1 MFFDALLFAIVQN
14 MSSSKICS
22 AKRTS
27 PPRVA
32 LTTYSVKPRGGVVH
46 TLELAEALQAAGV
59 DVTVIAM
66 GEVGTKFF
74 RDVSVPVRIIESPP
88 WKDTLEQRVFSWI
101 DAMTKGLSQM
111 CDEFD
116 IIHSQDCISARAAAR
131 VRDAGAGIHLIRTVH
146 HVDDFTTQALI
157 DCQRNA
163 IIEPD
168 QVLVVSKLWQN
179 RLRTDFGI
187 DATIVTNG
195 VRPERF
201 AVSLVDEQRTEL
213 RARVGAENRFLYLTV
228 GGIEP
233 RKGSRF
239 LIEALGKLKANRR
252 DSPVLAVIGGH
263 SFQDYREY
271 REDVLSSLHGLGLEL
286 GKDVILLGT
295 VKENELSEWFAVA
308 DGFVFP
314 SVNEGWGL
322 AILEAASAG
331 LPVVASD
338 IEVFQEFLV
347 HDKDAIL
354 TTAGH
359 PDSLSQGMARLMD
372 EPVTMRRLKKHGPVL
387 AARYSWSTT
396 AAQHI
401 AIYDSIVSTVGKT
414 RCDTLPTITDGNSR
428 SAAR

>member
-1 MFFDALLFAIVQN
+1 MFFDALLLAIVQN
-14 MSSSKICS
+14 MSLSIHTRNRASY
-22 AKRTS
+22 
-27 PPRVA
+27 PRIA

-46 TLELAEALQAAGV
+46 TLELAEALQAAGI

-66 GEVGTKFF
+66 GDPDTKFF

-101 DAMTKGLSQM
+101 DAMTKGLSQL

-131 VRDAGAGIHLIRTVH
+131 VRDAGAGIHLVRTVH

-163 IIEPD
+163 ILEPD
-168 QVLVVSKLWQN
+168 HVLVVSKLWQD
-179 RLRTDFGI
+179 RLRAEFGV

-195 VRPERF
+195 VRPGRF
-201 AVSLVDEQRTEL
+201 SVSMDDQRRAEL
-213 RARVGAENRFLYLTV
+213 RERVGASSRFLYLTV

-239 LIEALGKLKANRR
+239 LIQALAKLKANRR
-252 DSPVLAVIGGH
+252 NSPVLAVIGGH

-271 REDVLSSLHGLGLEL
+271 REEVLSSLEGLGLTL
-286 GKDVILLGT
+286 GKDVVLLGT
-295 VKENELSEWFAVA
+295 VDEKELPEWFAVA

-347 HDKDAIL
+347 HERDAIL
-354 TTAGH
+354 TKVGD
-359 PDSLSQGMARLMD
+359 PDSLAHGMARLMD
-372 EPVTMRRLKKHGPVL
+372 EPFTFRQLKENGPAL
-387 AARYSWSTT
+387 AARYSWNTT
-396 AAQHI
+396 ALQHM
-401 AIYDSIVSTVGKT
+401 AIYDG
-414 RCDTLPTITDGNSR
+414 ITSR
-428 SAAR
+428 DLVVR

>member
-1 MFFDALLFAIVQN
+1 MFFDALLLAIVQN
-14 MSSSKICS
+14 MSSTTHT

-46 TLELAEALQAAGV
+46 TLELAEALQAAGIE
-59 DVTVIAM
+59 VTVIAM
-66 GEVGTKFF
+66 GEAGTRFF
-74 RDVSVPVRIIESPP
+74 REVSVPVRIIESPP
-88 WKDTLEQRVFSWI
+88 WRENLEQRVSSWI
-101 DAMTKGLSQM
+101 DVMTRGLSQL

-116 IIHSQDCISARAAAR
+116 IVHSQDCISARAAAR
-131 VRDAGAGIHLIRTVH
+131 VRDAGAGFHLVRTVH

-163 IIEPD
+163 ILEPD
-168 QVLVVSKLWQN
+168 HVLVVSKLWHD
-179 RLRTDFGI
+179 RLQTDFGVN
-187 DATIVTNG
+187 ATIVTNG

-201 AVSLVDEQRTEL
+201 AVSLADERRADL
-213 RARVGAENRFLYLTV
+213 RRRIGAENRFLYLTV

-239 LIEALGKLKANRR
+239 LVQALAKLKATRR
-252 DSPVLAVIGGH
+252 DSPVLAVVGGH

-271 REDVLSSLHGLGLEL
+271 REEVLSSLHGLGLEL

-295 VKENELSEWFAVA
+295 VSEKELPEWFAVA
-308 DGFVFP
+308 DGFAFP

-338 IEVFQEFLV
+338 IEVFREFLTHERDV
-347 HDKDAIL
+347 IL
-354 TTAGH
+354 TTVAD
-359 PDSLSQGMARLMD
+359 PDSLAQGMARLID
-372 EPVTMRRLKKHGPVL
+372 EPVTMRRLRKNGHAL
-387 AARYSWSTT
+387 AARYSWSAT
-396 AAQHI
+396 AAQHM
-401 AIYDSIVSTVGKT
+401 AIYDSITSAPGSTHLERVAQ
-414 RCDTLPTITDGNSR
+414 SR
-428 SAAR
+428 TA